1 MDARQRYVDARC
13 RAGEAARGMESL
25 RETRRI
31 AESEAGARLDQ
42 LLAQAER
49 SEDSLLREAAQTV
62 RLQRAALHRVGD
74 ELARSLAGAIDRLV
88 RADADAVGFAQ
99 EADALVLLAIG
110 GRSALADRHRA
121 LLRAEAALNDLI

>member
-1 MDARQRYVDARC
+1 MTARLPGASSRCAR
-13 RAGEAARGMESL
+13 RAVPPKGRRG
-25 RETRRI
+25 
-31 AESEAGARLDQ
+31 RLDQ

-62 RLQRAALHRVGD
+62 RSQRAALHDVGD

-99 EADALVLLAIG
+99 EADALALLAIG
-110 GRSALADRHRA
+110 GRGALADRHRA
-121 LLRAEAALNDLI
+121 VLRAEAALNDLI